1 GGLTLPRLLQVRAA
15 ASAPRD
21 TAVILFWMA
30 GGPSHIDTYDM
41 KPSAPDVV
49 AGPFRPQR
57 TNQVGMTFC
66 ELMPRQSR
74 LADKITI
81 IRSLAHSLGVHDDA
95 SHWVQTGYPLLA
107 ARERG
112 QQNPAQGAVVSH
124 LLGPRQSGMP
134 AYVCI
139 PEAYNSRQG
148 FYQAAAFLGARHN
161 PVNAGGDPSLG
172 NYRLPEFTL

>member
-1 GGLTLPRLLQVRAA
+1 MPVYNSRRPRRRENPSPGHAMLELRGRSFSLCDGISRRSFLKVGALGLGGLTLPRLLQVRAA

-30 GGPSHIDTYDM
+30 GGPSQIDTYDM

-74 LADKITI
+74 LADKI
-81 IRSLAHSLGVHDDA
+81 
-95 SHWVQTGYPLLA
+95 
-107 ARERG
+107 
-112 QQNPAQGAVVSH
+112 
-124 LLGPRQSGMP
+124 
-134 AYVCI
+134 
-139 PEAYNSRQG
+139 
-148 FYQAAAFLGARHN
+148 
-161 PVNAGGDPSLG
+161 
-172 NYRLPEFTL
+172 